1 MKSPSLTGHFA
12 AFFFFKRLLTTPEA
26 GEHTQHWNSAGN
38 PLAAGGD
45 AECYRL
51 CGRQRGGFLQ
61 N

>member
-1 MKSPSLTGHFA
+1 M
-12 AFFFFKRLLTTPEA
+12 TTPEA
-26 GEHTQHWNSAGN
+26 GEHAQHWNSAGN

-51 CGRQRGGFLQ
+51 YGRQRGGFLQ